1 MRTVKWI
8 ALGLGGLLLVA
19 VAVVA
24 YIAAT
29 FDPNDYKPRIVELV
43 KQQTGRTLTIDGK
56 IGLTFFPKIG
66 AAVGKVT
73 LSEPKGPAVFARVEE
88 ARVAVAVWPLLSKQ
102 VVVDRVRLK
111 GLTVDLVRF
120 KNGRTNFD
128 DLTGETAAPAK
139 PGKPGEAPGP
149 KPAGPPLA
157 VEVGGIDIEKAD
169 VGWRDERDGTNVR
182 LSDLSLKTGR
192 LASGV
197 PGKLTLGTKI
207 QSVQPKADLQ
217 FTLDTGYR
225 MNFETQAVAL
235 SSLEARVSGD
245 AQGMSG
251 IDARVKGAAIDLDP
265 KSQRVTISKLEVT
278 AKTKDGLDARAAIPS
293 LKLATEGAESQAI
306 SADIILAAPARKV
319 TAKIRI
325 APLTLKGTQ
334 IQLSQVEVDLDVKQ
348 PDLSVQGKLATPVT
362 LDLDRQQAQLSR
374 IAGSLALSGTN
385 VPPNSKALVSGAAR
399 TDWGKQSASAELAVK
414 VDDSNLDAKVA
425 VAHWSAPAI
434 TFNLT
439 ADRLNVDRY
448 FPPAKRAGT
457 PGGGVPGAQ
466 APAPPAPAASG
477 APAEQPFDLSPLKTL
492 NATGNVRIGAL
503 QVSNVKAEQVAL
515 AIKAAG
521 GKLEV
526 NPITASLYQGT
537 LAGSVAVNAHDNRFT
552 VKQNLAGV
560 SVGPLVRDF
569 ADKDLVEGRGT
580 VALDVTTVGTTVTAL
595 KKALA
600 GTASSALRD
609 GTIKGIDMVGAITA
623 AQALV
628 GSRRATEPQPAKGG
642 GQTDFTELTASFVI
656 RNGVAHNEDLQAKS
670 SLVKLTGRGDI
681 DIGEGTLDYTATPTL
696 TSAAGRDLGQL
707 AGVSVPV
714 RATGPLANPRYTLDV
729 GALAVGLAKEAV
741 QRELQ
746 RRLGGDKAGGKSGG
760 DAVGDVLKGLFGKP
774 KPK

>member
-1 MRTVKWI
+1 M
-8 ALGLGGLLLVA
+8 A
-19 VAVVA
+19 A

-73 LSEPKGPAVFARVEE
+73 LSEPKSSAVFARVEE

-128 DLTGETAAPAK
+128 DLTGEAAAPAK
-139 PGKPGEAPGP
+139 PTKPGEAAEP

-157 VEVGGIDIEKAD
+157 VEVGGIDIEKAEI
-169 VGWRDERDGTNVR
+169 GWRDERDGTNVR
-182 LSDLSLKTGR
+182 LSDVSLKTGR

-197 PGKLTLGTKI
+197 PGKLTLATRIRG
-207 QSVQPKADLQ
+207 VQPKADLQ

-225 MNFETQAVAL
+225 VNFETQAVAL
-235 SSLEARVSGD
+235 SSLEAKVSGD

-251 IDARVKGAAIDLDP
+251 IDARLKGATIDLDP
-265 KSQRVTISKLEVT
+265 KSQRVTISGLAVT
-278 AKTKDGLDARAAIPS
+278 AKTKDGLDAKAAIPS

-306 SADIILAAPARKV
+306 SADVILATPSRTL

-362 LDLDRQQAQLSR
+362 LDLDRQQAQLPR
-374 IAGSLALSGTN
+374 IAGSLALSGKG
-385 VPPNSKALVSGAAR
+385 VPPNSKAVVTGAAR
-399 TDWGKQSASAELAVK
+399 TDWGTQSAGAELAVK
-414 VDDSNLDAKVA
+414 LDDSNLDAKVA

-457 PGGGVPGAQ
+457 PGGGAPGAP
-466 APAPPAPAASG
+466 APAPP

-560 SVGPLVRDF
+560 SVGPLVRAA

-580 VALDVTTVGTTVTAL
+580 IALDVTTVGTTVTAL
-595 KKALA
+595 KKGLA
-600 GTASSALRD
+600 GTASSALKD

-628 GSRRATEPQPAKGG
+628 GSRRATEQPAQGG
-642 GQTDFTELTASFVI
+642 GQTDFTELSASFVI

-729 GALAVGLAKEAV
+729 GALATGLAKEAV

-746 RRLGGDKAGGKSGG
+746 RRLGGDKSGGKSGN